1 MKKYKLSRIKNVRKG
16 ILLRT
21 FDLYR
26 KSIIFTVRLS
36 FEILYERSLK
46 HIKLCER
53 SC

>member
-21 FDLYR
+21 LDLYR

-36 FEILYERSLK
+36 FEILYERS
-46 HIKLCER
+46 C
-53 SC
+53 